1 MEIVEVNDD
10 VVTATFS
17 LGGFTFLHR
26 GQRAQ
31 AQAFSACGAASGSW
45 EQPPDCWVLASDM
58 PWPERLAW
66 DARTQNLTPIK
77 MDVLMMMMMTMMMMM
92 MQMKMQMV
100 MTMMM
105 QMKMNYSNNKM
116 VMMMMSNQFDWYPN
130 DLTQTRATFFRNS
143 PILSN
148 TKQSQ
153 LSNLFGPQTQH
164 HILFDFWGQWTVLT
178 LANCIGLMLWSP
190 MIIP

>member
-1 MEIVEVNDD
+1 
-10 VVTATFS
+10 
-17 LGGFTFLHR
+17 
-26 GQRAQ
+26 
-31 AQAFSACGAASGSW
+31 
-45 EQPPDCWVLASDM
+45 
-58 PWPERLAW
+58 
-66 DARTQNLTPIK
+66 
-77 MDVLMMMMMTMMMMM
+77 MMMMTMMM

-178 LANCIGLMLWSP
+178 LANCIGLML
-190 MIIP
+190 

>member
-1 MEIVEVNDD
+1 
-10 VVTATFS
+10 
-17 LGGFTFLHR
+17 
-26 GQRAQ
+26 
-31 AQAFSACGAASGSW
+31 
-45 EQPPDCWVLASDM
+45 
-58 PWPERLAW
+58 
-66 DARTQNLTPIK
+66 
-77 MDVLMMMMMTMMMMM
+77 MMMTMMMM

-178 LANCIGLMLWSP
+178 LANCIGLML
-190 MIIP
+190 